1 MKQQLGPRRARCWV
15 LALLA
20 ALALAAASCGGGGG
34 GGGGSGGGFS
44 TADYQF
50 LYTYNAVLLS
60 GHTIRWANVPIAVSF
75 SVDGTQAAFN
85 RWNSASSGAVS
96 FSFGTSGNIT
106 VDWTDSN
113 SYCGVTFLTWSSNGR
128 MTSARVLIARN
139 QAGCA
144 GGADDTLAHEAGHAI
159 GFIGHD
165 SSGLMNPFGGQ
176 AISTQ
181 EARFMRLLYS
191 LAPGTDINGFLKLQT
206 KQSQS
211 KYDASGQRSYSMTI
225 Y

>member
-1 MKQQLGPRRARCWV
+1 MAI
-15 LALLA
+15 LA
-20 ALALAAASCGGGGG
+20 ALALAAASCSGGG
-34 GGGGSGGGFS
+34 GGGGSDGGFS
-44 TADYQF
+44 TSDYQF

-60 GHTIRWANVPIAVSF
+60 GHTIRWASVPIAVSY
-75 SVDGTQAAFN
+75 SVSGTPAAFN

-106 VDWTDSN
+106 VDWTDST
-113 SYCGVTFLTWSSNGR
+113 SYCGVTYLTWSSSGR
-128 MTSARVLIARN
+128 MISARVYIARV
-139 QAGCA
+139 QTYCA
-144 GGADDTLAHEAGHAI
+144 GGVDDTLAHEAGHAI

-165 SSGLMNPFGGQ
+165 SSGLMNPYGGQ
-176 AISTQ
+176 SISSQ

-191 LAPGTDINGFLKLQT
+191 LAPGTDITGFLKLQA
-206 KQSQS
+206 KQTSS